1 MFKAF
6 RQVYLSRRFFYC
18 LGIISLLFV
27 LGYFYRPVYA
37 VAKVSVIALVGL
49 SILDII
55 ALMRG
60 GQKIVARRIMSNK
73 LSNSDD
79 NKIDVYLENFCPFTV
94 NATLIDELP
103 FQFQKRDFEIHT
115 VIKPG
120 VAKHINYWLKP
131 KERGEYHFGSLNVF
145 VSSPLQLIKRRFT
158 FESEHVAKVYPSYMQ
173 MRKYELIAISN
184 KLTLPGIKKLRKLGH
199 SMEFEHIRDYV
210 LGDDYRAL
218 NWKATAKK
226 GKFMVNQ
233 YQDEKSQQV
242 YSLIDMGRVM
252 KMPFDGL
259 SLLDYAI
266 NATLVI
272 SNVAVKKED
281 RAGIITFSDKIHS
294 FLPAEK
300 TNKQMHHVMEL
311 LYRQKTNF
319 SESSFEK
326 VYMTVRRQI
335 PQRSMLLLYTN
346 FESLSAL
353 HRQIDY
359 LKLLAKLHLLVVVL
373 FENTELQH
381 LTESPAKNTEG
392 IYIKTIAEK
401 FTFEKKQ
408 IVKELE
414 KHGIHSILTPPE
426 NLTVNAI
433 NKYLEVK
440 SRGLL

>member
-1 MFKAF
+1 MIKGF
-6 RQVYLSRRFFYC
+6 RQVYLSKRFFYL
-18 LGIISLLFV
+18 LGTVSLLFV
-27 LGYFYRPVYA
+27 LGYFFRPVYA
-37 VAKVSVIALVGL
+37 VAKVAMIALAGL
-49 SILDII
+49 SILDIF

-60 GQKIVARRIMSNK
+60 EKHIAARRIMSNK

-79 NKIDVYLENFCPFTV
+79 NKIEIYLENFYPFTV
-94 NATLIDELP
+94 SATLIDELP
-103 FQFQKRDFEIHT
+103 FQFQRRDFEMQSI
-115 VIKPG
+115 VKPG
-120 VAKHINYWLKP
+120 ATKQLKYWLNP
-131 KERGEYHFGSLNVF
+131 KKRGEYQFGSLNVF
-145 VSSPLQLIKRRFT
+145 VSSPLRLTRKRFA
-158 FESEHVAKVYPSYMQ
+158 FESQHVAKVYPSYIQ
-173 MRKYELIAISN
+173 MHKYELIAISN

-226 GKFMVNQ
+226 GKLMVNQ

-266 NATLVI
+266 NASLVI

-300 TNKQMHHVMEL
+300 TNKQMHHIMEL
-311 LYRQKTNF
+311 LYQQKTNF
-319 SESSFEK
+319 MESSFEK
-326 VYMTVRRQI
+326 VYLTVRRQI

-346 FESLSAL
+346 FESLPAL
-353 HRQIDY
+353 HRQIEY
-359 LKLLAKLHLLVVVL
+359 LKLLANQHLLVLVF

-381 LTESPAKNTEG
+381 ITETPAENTED
-392 IYIKTIAEK
+392 IYIQTIAEK
-401 FTFEKKQ
+401 FAFEKKQ
-408 IVKELE
+408 IVKELQ
-414 KHGIHSILTPPE
+414 KHGIHSILTPPK